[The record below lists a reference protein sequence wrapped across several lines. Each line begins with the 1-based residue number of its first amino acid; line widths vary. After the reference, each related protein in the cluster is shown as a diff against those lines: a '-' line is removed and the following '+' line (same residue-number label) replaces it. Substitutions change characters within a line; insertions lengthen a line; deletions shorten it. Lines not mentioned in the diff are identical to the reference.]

1 VADGRIHGFTTCMTG
16 ELFAVLSTGSILGRL
31 ARDAG
36 RPPLPDAAADAFV
49 RGVDAARESPHG
61 ITPLLFSTRAAVLTG
76 SLAAEA
82 SLEYL
87 SGLLI
92 GDELRCGLADGGR
105 PSALIGDGALCDRYL
120 TAFVRFGLEPIP
132 VIGDSAPAGL
142 WQIAQ
147 HASLVGPTT
156 ARGLA

>member
-1 VADGRIHGFTTCMTG
+1 VI
-16 ELFAVLSTGSILGRL
+16 
-31 ARDAG
+31 
-36 RPPLPDAAADAFV
+36 AAS
-49 RGVDAARESPHG
+49 GSPHG

-76 SLAAEA
+76 VLAAES

-92 GDELRCGLADGGR
+92 GDEIRCGLAGGGR
-105 PSALIGDGALCDRYL
+105 PSALIGDRALCDRYL
-120 TAFVRFGLEPIP
+120 TAFALFDLEAVP